1 MASKVVDNVKTSLRT
16 DVNWREARRLGAIG
30 LRRAPSAT
38 ANYILEKVPIVDW
51 LPRYNYRWLINDFIA
66 GLTIGI
72 MLVPQ
77 GLAYAKIAGIPV
89 QYGLLASWF
98 PGVLYSF
105 MGTSKDLST
114 GPTSLIGLL
123 TAEIVKD
130 LVKEGYQPQEVA
142 AAVALGMGI
151 YGMALGFL
159 KLGFLLDF
167 VSTPVLNGF
176 ISAAAIVIALGQGAS
191 LLGEDGGSTATADE
205 IHNIF
210 SQLPDASGLTCA
222 IGFTCIFILVVLEQV
237 GKRWGN
243 KNRIAFYFSIS
254 RAFIC
259 VLLYTGISYAV
270 NHNRSSKDYLWAV
283 AKVKSDG
290 IKAKAV
296 DSKLFNKVI
305 GRSIAPFVAAAL
317 EHTAIAR
324 GFGLRNNYTPDISQE
339 LCYLGVVNMA
349 GSFWGAMGAGGAM
362 SRTSVNSGCKVRSPL
377 GGIITSTV
385 VVITIYELTG
395 ALYWIPKTVLS
406 AIVITAVWP
415 LFGTWRT
422 YYHYW
427 RTSFTDFVAAMLTFW
442 LTLFKTSEIG
452 IGTGVAWSLFA
463 VAIRMAFKHMNN
475 VSSASSSELV
485 QSIDDSRRM
494 PDHIPADTQIF
505 AFAESMFFP
514 NAQRFKTLILDVV
527 KTHHAPSIMSPENA
541 EAERTWSVV
550 GEKRIA
556 KLRREA
562 GISNMSALPPLRLMI
577 IDFTKCN
584 HFDST
589 ASIKLRELCNEVKKY
604 AGDQVEIRF
613 VGMNLYVRSRFA
625 RAEPRWSLADEQGAL
640 AKVEQDA
647 EKGPGDV
654 PIGRKDDE
662 IKVFRSCR
670 DAMSVARH
678 QEPEEIVAGEKMLPT
693 EHYESV

>member
-1 MASKVVDNVKTSLRT
+1 MASKVVNNVKTSLQT
-16 DVNWREARRLGAIG
+16 DVNWKQARRLAGVG
-30 LRRAPSAT
+30 FRRAPSAAAT
-38 ANYILEKVPIVDW
+38 YLVEKVPIVGW

-77 GLAYAKIAGIPV
+77 GLAYAKIATIPV
-89 QYGLLASWF
+89 QYGLMASWF
-98 PGVLYSF
+98 PGILYAF

-130 LVKEGYQPQEVA
+130 LVKEGYQAQEVA

-191 LLGEDGGSTATADE
+191 LLGEDGGSSETADE

-222 IGFTCIFILVVLEQV
+222 IGFTAIFILVALEQV
-237 GKRWGN
+237 GKRWGS
-243 KNRIAFYFSIS
+243 KNRIAFYLSIS

-259 VLLYTGISYAV
+259 VLLYTGVSYAV
-270 NHNRSSKDYLWAV
+270 NQKKDEDDYLWAV

-290 IKAKAV
+290 IQAKAV
-296 DSKLFNKVI
+296 DSKLFSKVI

-324 GFGLRNNYTPDISQE
+324 GFGLRNHYTPDISQE
-339 LCYLGVVNMA
+339 LCYLGVANMVN
-349 GSFWGAMGAGGAM
+349 SFWGAMGVGGAM

-377 GGIITSTV
+377 GGVITTAV
-385 VVITIYELTG
+385 VLITIYELTG

-442 LTLFKTSEIG
+442 LTLFKSSEIG
-452 IGTGVAWSLFA
+452 IGTGVGWSIA
-463 VAIRMAFKHMNN
+463 VCLVRQAFKHMNN
-475 VSSASSSELV
+475 VNSASTSELV
-485 QSIDDSRRM
+485 QSIDESKRM

-505 AFAESMFFP
+505 TFAESMFFP

-527 KTHHAPSIMSPENA
+527 KTHHAPFLMSPENI

-550 GEKRIA
+550 GEKRVA

-562 GISNMSALPPLRLMI
+562 GISNMSALPPLRLLI
-577 IDFTKCN
+577 LDFTKAN
-584 HFDST
+584 HLDST
-589 ASIKLRELCNEVKKY
+589 ANLKLHELYNEVKKY
-604 AGDQVEIRF
+604 SGDRVEIRF
-613 VGMNLYVRSRFA
+613 VGLNPYVRSRFE
-625 RAEPRWSLADEQGAL
+625 RAEPGWSLVDASEQTASE
-640 AKVEQDA
+640 AKSESEVA
-647 EKGPGDV
+647 VAP
-654 PIGRKDDE
+654 KDPVV
-662 IKVFRSCR
+662 KVYRSCR
-670 DAMSVARH
+670 DAMADARH
-678 QEPEEIVAGEKMLPT
+678 EEPQEIVVDEKLPA
-693 EHYESV
+693 EHYETV

>member
-1 MASKVVDNVKTSLRT
+1 
-16 DVNWREARRLGAIG
+16 
-30 LRRAPSAT
+30 
-38 ANYILEKVPIVDW
+38 
-51 LPRYNYRWLINDFIA
+51 
-66 GLTIGI
+66 
-72 MLVPQ
+72 LV
-77 GLAYAKIAGIPV
+77 A
-89 QYGLLASWF
+89 
-98 PGVLYSF
+98 
-105 MGTSKDLST
+105 DLST

-130 LVKEGYQPQEVA
+130 LVKEGYQAQDVA

-191 LLGEDGGSTATADE
+191 LLGEDGGSSATADE

-222 IGFTCIFILVVLEQV
+222 IGFTAMFILVALEQV
-237 GKRWGN
+237 GKRWGS
-243 KNRIAFYFSIS
+243 KSRIAFYFSIS

-270 NHNRSSKDYLWAV
+270 NHKKDEDDYLWAV

-290 IKAKAV
+290 IHAKAV
-296 DSKLFNKVI
+296 DSKLFSKVI

-349 GSFWGAMGAGGAM
+349 NSFWGAMGVGGAM

-377 GGIITSTV
+377 GGVITTAV
-385 VVITIYELTG
+385 VLITIYELTG

-442 LTLFKTSEIG
+442 LTLFKSSEIG
-452 IGTGVAWSLFA
+452 IGTGVGWSIFVCL
-463 VAIRMAFKHMNN
+463 VRQAFKHMDNIN
-475 VSSASSSELV
+475 SASTSELV
-485 QSIDDSRRM
+485 QSIDDSKRM

-505 AFAESMFFP
+505 SFAESMFFP
-514 NAQRFKTLILDVV
+514 NAQRFKTMILDVV
-527 KTHHAPSIMSPENA
+527 KTHHAPSIMSPENI

-550 GEKRIA
+550 GEKRVA

-562 GISNMSALPPLRLMI
+562 GISNMSALPPLRLLI
-577 IDFTKCN
+577 LDFTKVN

-589 ASIKLRELCNEVKKY
+589 ASLKLHELCNEVKKY
-604 AGDQVEIRF
+604 AGDRVEIRF
-613 VGMNLYVRSRFA
+613 VGLNPYVRSRFE
-625 RAEPRWSLADEQGAL
+625 RAEPRWTLVDTSDQAASETKEDSEIEVAPKDPVV
-640 AKVEQDA
+640 KVY
-647 EKGPGDV
+647 
-654 PIGRKDDE
+654 
-662 IKVFRSCR
+662 RSCR
-670 DAMSVARH
+670 DAMSAARH
-678 QEPEEIVAGEKMLPT
+678 QEPEEIVVDEKMPT
-693 EHYESV
+693 EHYETV

>member
-1 MASKVVDNVKTSLRT
+1 MASKVVDNVKTSFRT
-16 DVNWREARRLGAIG
+16 DVNWKKARHYAGIG
-30 LRRAPSAT
+30 VRRAPSAA
-38 ANYILEKVPIVDW
+38 ANYVIDKVPIVGW

-77 GLAYAKIAGIPV
+77 GLAYAKIAEIPV
-89 QYGLLASWF
+89 QYGLMASWF
-98 PGVLYSF
+98 PGVLYAF

-123 TAEIVKD
+123 TADIVKD
-130 LVKEGYQPQEVA
+130 FVKEGYKAQDVA

-191 LLGEDGGSTATADE
+191 LLGEDGGSTVTASE

-222 IGFTCIFILVVLEQV
+222 IGFTAMFILVVLEQV

-243 KNRIAFYFSIS
+243 KNRIAFYLSIS

-270 NHNRSSKDYLWAV
+270 NHNKKSSDYLWAV
-283 AKVKSDG
+283 AKVQSDG
-290 IKAKAV
+290 IQPKAV
-296 DSKLFNKVI
+296 NSKLFSKVI
-305 GRSIAPFVAAAL
+305 GRSITPFIAAAL
-317 EHTAIAR
+317 EHLAIAR
-324 GFGLRNNYTPDISQE
+324 GFGLRNNYTCDISQE
-339 LCYLGVVNMA
+339 LCYLGIVNMVN
-349 GSFWGAMGAGGAM
+349 SFWGAMGVGGAM
-362 SRTSVNSGCKVRSPL
+362 SRTSVNSSCKVRSPL
-377 GGIITSTV
+377 GGLVTTAV
-385 VVITIYELTG
+385 VLITIYELTG

-442 LTLFKTSEIG
+442 LTLFKSSEIG
-452 IGTGVAWSLFA
+452 IGTGVGWSIFVCL
-463 VAIRMAFKHMNN
+463 VRQAFKHINN
-475 VSSASSSELV
+475 VNSSSTSELV
-485 QSIDDSRRM
+485 QSIDASKHM

-505 AFAESMFFP
+505 EFAESMFFP

-527 KTHHAPSIMSPENA
+527 KSHHAPCIMSPENI
-541 EAERTWSVV
+541 EAERTWSVT

-556 KLRREA
+556 KLRKEA
-562 GISNMSALPPLRLMI
+562 GISNMSALPPLRLLI
-577 IDFTKCN
+577 LDFTKVN

-589 ASIKLRELCNEVKKY
+589 ANLKLRELFNEAMKY
-604 AGDQVEIRF
+604 AGDQLEIRF
-613 VGMNLYVRSRFA
+613 VGLNPYVRARFE
-625 RAEPRWSLADEQGAL
+625 RAEPGWTLVDGSDTADTDSEP
-640 AKVEQDA
+640 E
-647 EKGPGDV
+647 V
-654 PIGRKDDE
+654 PSTKYNNV
-662 IKVFRSCR
+662 KVFRSCR
-670 DAMSVARH
+670 EAMSAARRA
-678 QEPEEIVAGEKMLPT
+678 EPEEIVVDEKLPA
-693 EHYESV
+693 EHYETV